1 MARTV
6 RDEASPWEVDG
17 DIRSALETLIAQG
30 TLSENLLNPL
40 AHPFRVEP
48 VQEGLW
54 ATHRVLPLSNATQ
67 CDAVIRAIGRA
78 YGRRATNPDIR
89 RLERDYAVRFALTAE
104 VEDEP
109 PREGHA
115 AEDCAVGMDDLLE
128 AWERLC
134 PVEINGIRLPRC
146 VRRPEANRAGE
157 PRQDTPAMTVQEIYE
172 RCDLGDLDE
181 YRGMPGARIGV
192 HALTPWTARRAGV
205 THEFLRVPPRHV
217 ESLISRVRERIPEFV
232 HVSTANSRKWPGTCT
247 VRFRFEEPL
256 ADTIRTFADEM
267 ITDGQWSI
275 PAVDLDRLYPKKAK
289 HDAYAVPKA
298 GRPEKNRLRATVA
311 GFAFNALLVEMT
323 EELERQHYPRE
334 GYGFV
339 KPETLASGM
348 FDPSRL
354 ERLMPDFAAESFS
367 LDDFATARCGKKDL
381 ARIVGMARKCQRG
394 AFRDYDPE
402 LTGCLAG
409 ADPDQMRKLAKQM
422 NAKIKD
428 AAKRQ
433 RRRAACEELG
443 LLYLA
448 KEFA

>member
-6 RDEASPWEVDG
+6 RDEASPREVNG
-17 DIRSALETLIAQG
+17 EIRSALRAMIVQG
-30 TLSENLLNPL
+30 TLRENLLNPL

-54 ATHRVLPLSNATQ
+54 ATHRVLPLYSVTQ

-78 YGRRATNPDIR
+78 YGRRAANPEIR
-89 RLERDYAVRFALTAE
+89 RLERGYAVRFALTVE

-115 AEDCAVGMDDLLE
+115 AEDCAADINDLFE

-134 PVEINGIRLPRC
+134 PAEINGIRLPRC
-146 VRRPEANRAGE
+146 VRRPEANRAGK

-172 RCDLGDLDE
+172 RCDLSDLDE
-181 YRGMPGARIGV
+181 YRGMPGAGIGI
-192 HALTPWTARRAGV
+192 HGLTPWTARRAGV

-217 ESLISRVRERIPEFV
+217 ESLISRVRERIPELV

-247 VRFRFEEPL
+247 VRFRL
-256 ADTIRTFADEM
+256 N
-267 ITDGQWSI
+267 
-275 PAVDLDRLYPKKAK
+275 PAQRQDNVPKKAK
-289 HDAYAVPKA
+289 TIGRADYIAAYQADTRDRLAGKLAELSGLADMKKA
-298 GRPEKNRLRATVA
+298 AGNQNRNIAA
-311 GFAFNALLVEMT
+311 GFAYNALLVEMT
-323 EELERQHYPRE
+323 EELERQHYSRT

-348 FDPSRL
+348 FDPDKLR
-354 ERLMPDFAAESFS
+354 RLMPDFTAESFL
-367 LDDFATARCGKKDL
+367 LDDFATARCEKKDL
-381 ARIVGMARKCQRG
+381 ARIVDMARKCQDARL
-394 AFRDYDPE
+394 RDPD

-409 ADPDQMRKLAKQM
+409 ADPDQMRRLARQM